1 MLHELRGWPAP
12 MGSAA
17 MTASRQTANERVDI
31 AVGTALAAAH
41 GGAFSLL
48 SFINVG

>member
-1 MLHELRGWPAP
+1 

-31 AVGTALAAAH
+31 AAGGTAPAAAH
-41 GGAFSLL
+41 GGASSLL